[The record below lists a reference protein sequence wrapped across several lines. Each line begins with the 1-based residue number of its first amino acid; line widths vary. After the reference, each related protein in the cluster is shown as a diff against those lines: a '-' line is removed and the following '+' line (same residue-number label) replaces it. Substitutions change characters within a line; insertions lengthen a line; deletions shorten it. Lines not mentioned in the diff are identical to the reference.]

1 MILRELIKMYLIY
14 QKGRGVKTYVIST
27 KGYLRFF
34 EDGSLVLGFGDDE
47 NHSFVNL
54 DDMLNSRIL
63 LNQDTLIG
71 ELNEAAIHWARQVN
85 EALIKGI
92 KQ

>member
-1 MILRELIKMYLIY
+1 MILRELIKMYLLY
-14 QKGRGVKTYVIST
+14 NRGQGIKNYVISD

-34 EDGSLVLGFGDDE
+34 EDGSLGLGFGDDE

-71 ELNEAAIHWARQVN
+71 ELNEAAIDWAKTVN